1 MFPVLT
7 LDGPSG
13 VGKSSIALQLADA
26 LGWHYLNSGALYRLL
41 ALKLTQPLDVMAV
54 EQNVERIAAIA
65 QTLDIRFQGQEIYLE
80 EQQVTTQIRAE
91 TMGLLAAQYS
101 AIAEVRAA
109 LLHRQRAFARAPGLV
124 TDGRDMGSVV
134 FPQATFKFYLD
145 AAAEIRAHR
154 RQAQLKAQ
162 GINVTFADLLL
173 DIQRRDQHDRS
184 RSVAPLVVPQGAVV
198 IDTGHLTQYQV
209 FAAIVEEVRQHYC
222 ITGGI

>member
-1 MFPVLT
+1 MSPVLT

-13 VGKSSIALQLADA
+13 VGKSSVALQLADA

-41 ALKLTQPLDVMAV
+41 ALKITQLGDAIAV

-65 QTLDIRFQGQEIYLE
+65 QTLDIRFQGQDIYLE
-80 EQQVTTQIRAE
+80 EQQVTTQIRTE
-91 TMGLLAAQYS
+91 TIGLLAAQYS
-101 AIAEVRAA
+101 AIAKVRAA

-134 FPQATFKFYLD
+134 FPQATLKFYLD

-173 DIQRRDQHDRS
+173 DIQRRDQQDRS

-209 FAAIVEEVRQHYC
+209 FAAIAEEVRQHC
-222 ITGGI
+222 TMGGI